1 MRWRIVAMVLG
12 LVWPAPSLAQ
22 ELVVQ
27 QREGTPDIAEMPTK
41 EEPRRIDPVVVT
53 ATMTPT
59 PLERLGAAVTVI
71 TGEEIT
77 NLNFDRIEDV
87 FRQVPGVQVQ
97 TSGSPGKT
105 TTLSIRGGGSQRALV
120 LVDGMRTNSPTLGS
134 TDIAEFTI
142 DAIDRVEIVRGPQ
155 STLYGADAITGVVNI
170 ITKKGQGPPSASAW
184 VEGGNEKTFREQVNV
199 QGSYGGFTFT
209 ITGSQLSPAAKLR
222 HDDSAQSA
230 LSGRLGYDFPWGGE
244 LALTGR
250 YSSLD
255 LQLPIHSTSPTVL
268 DPTATTWQQP
278 GP

>member
-1 MRWRIVAMVLG
+1 ML
-12 LVWPAPSLAQ
+12 LY
-22 ELVVQ
+22 
-27 QREGTPDIAEMPTK
+27 
-41 EEPRRIDPVVVT
+41 PVDAT
-53 ATMTPT
+53 ATIVPT
-59 PLERLGAAVTVI
+59 PLAQTAATVTVV
-71 TGEEIT
+71 TGDEIT
-77 NLNFDRIEDV
+77 QYNYDRIEDV

-97 TSGSPGKT
+97 STGSPGKAT
-105 TTLSIRGGGSQRALV
+105 SLSIRGGGSQRALV
-120 LVDGMRTNSPTLGS
+120 LVDGMRTNSPTLGA

-142 DAIDRVEIVRGPQ
+142 DAIDRIEIVRGPQ

-170 ITKKGQGPPSASAW
+170 ITKKGQGPPSATAW

-199 QGSYGGFTFT
+199 QGSYGGFNWNV
-209 ITGSQLSPAAKLR
+209 TGSQFNTAGNLP
-222 HDDSAQSA
+222 HDDSVQSA
-230 LSGRLGYDFPWGGE
+230 MSGRVGYDFPWGGE